1 MTLTDYHAKY
11 FAYELT
17 KRCPSDSL
25 EKLSS
30 TLSNAQVDLN
40 PHQIEAALFAFRSPL
55 SKGAILA
62 DEVGLGKTI
71 EAGLVLSQKWAERK
85 RKILLIVPSSLRKQW
100 NDELQEK
107 FFLPSI
113 ILEAKSFNQY
123 IKDGNLNPFEQ
134 EDKII
139 ICSYH
144 FAKAKSPYIKKTK
157 WDLAVIDEAHRL
169 RNVYKTSNKIAR
181 EIKDSLAEVPKI
193 LLTATPLQ
201 NSLLELYGLVSIID
215 DHVFGDLK
223 SFKANYAKVSR
234 EQDIN
239 ENELGLVEP
248 KKEMFDDLK
257 NRLKPVCIRT
267 LRRQV
272 LEYINYTERKP
283 LTQKYIPTEQEVDLY
298 DGMSEYLQRPKLYA
312 LPFSQRQL
320 MTLILRKLLAS
331 SSFAI
336 ASTLSKLVFKLD
348 ELIVYARASTPV
360 KGEETIGIEENFE
373 AFDTMSDEWLDDEE
387 KEADEDKTEKA
398 VFTPE
403 DIKAMEQE
411 RTDLQGFCNLA
422 KEIYTNSK
430 GEALLTALK
439 KGFEMTAELGA
450 KKKAIIFTEST
461 VTQKYLAE
469 TLLAA
474 NGYKNKI
481 VLFNGSNNDDKSK
494 EIYKSWLERNKDTDK
509 ITGSKTADTRAAL
522 IDYFR
527 DEAEIMIA
535 TEAGAEGVNLQFC
548 SLVINYDLPW
558 NPQRIEQRIGRC
570 HRYGQKHDVVVIN
583 FVNLK
588 NAADQRVYELLDQK
602 FNLFKGVFGVSDE
615 VLGSIESGVDFEK
628 RIAGIYQTCRTTA
641 DINKAFD
648 NLQEEMDESIK
659 SNLSDTRQKLLENFD
674 AEVHEKL
681 KINKKEGEAYLDTYN
696 RWLWDITR
704 YYLGDNA
711 EFAEHEYSFT
721 LKHNPFPGTDIDP
734 GPYKIG
740 KNIEDAHVYRPGHSL
755 AQRILGEIK
764 NKSLAEAEVVFDCTN
779 NPTIISVLKPLV
791 GTSGVLKVS
800 NYTVEAFE
808 AEDAVI
814 VSAITESGERIEPD
828 IIKKIFS
835 LSVKSLA
842 PQAIK
847 AGQHKILEE
856 LEYKSVGTVTEKITE
871 RNGAFF
877 DDEVGKLDNWSEDMK
892 KALELDLKKKRFQ
905 SSVAFVQQSKEKTAL
920 ISQKLQK
927 LLDSYLEQDFER
939 EVYLHKKAEL
949 MSEKKSLEEKIIT
962 LEQRQTGWIEPLR
975 EWIKEAQTGEKIAR
989 GYDLIPKK
997 VIAKKMFGSNLLLS
1011 SQNLRLEPE
1020 KIVGEKSEIVS
1031 PIVGE
1036 KSLLPYSSEGEK
1048 SSETREKSLPIVGKN
1063 LVSSDSFEEEN
1074 PWVMLREAKQLFE
1087 TLRIKNTSLFQ
1098 ESVLVVGRPG
1108 FEPGTLSLKGTCST
1122 SWATD
1127 PGVSWKFKVYKV
1139 CKVQLIDR
1147 LLTEK
1152 MIHYTI
1158 IKIKCLVHTHLRTLD
1173 FRLYNFI
1180 TL

>member
-1 MTLTDYHAKY
+1 MKITDHHAKY

-17 KRCPSDSL
+17 KRCSSDSL

-100 NDELQEK
+100 NDELSEK
-107 FFLPSI
+107 FFLPSV

-123 IKDGNLNPFEQ
+123 VKDGNLNPFDQ
-134 EDKII
+134 EDKIV

-144 FAKAKSPYIKKTK
+144 FARSKSPYIKQTK

-181 EIKDSLAEVPKI
+181 EIKNALAEVPKI

-223 SFKANYAKVSR
+223 SFKSNYARVSR
-234 EQDIN
+234 EQDIY
-239 ENELGLVEP
+239 ENEVGLVEP
-248 KKEMFDDLK
+248 KQEMFVDLR

-283 LTQKYIPTEQEVDLY
+283 ITQDYVPTEQEVELY
-298 DGMSEYLQRPKLYA
+298 DGMSEYLQRTKLYA

-336 ASTLSKLVFKLD
+336 ASTLDKLVQKLGL
-348 ELIVYARASTPV
+348 LIKDTKAKVKPQDADVASLLQD
-360 KGEETIGIEENFE
+360 FE
-373 AFDTMSDEWLDDEE
+373 ALPEMADEWIDSEEDEGDEDE
-387 KEADEDKTEKA
+387 KEQKALTEK
-398 VFTPE
+398 
-403 DIKAMEQE
+403 DIVLMEQE
-411 RTDLQGFCNLA
+411 KADLEKFRDLA
-422 KEIYTNSK
+422 KAIYTNSK
-430 GEALLTALK
+430 GDALLTALK

-461 VTQKYLAE
+461 ITQKYLTE
-469 TLLAA
+469 TLLGN
-474 NGYKNKI
+474 NGYKDKI

-494 EIYKSWLERNKDTDK
+494 EIYKNWLARNKDTDK
-509 ITGSKTADTRAAL
+509 VTGSKTADTRAAL
-522 IDYFR
+522 IEYFR

-583 FVNLK
+583 FVNRK

-602 FNLFKGVFGVSDE
+602 FKLFKGVFGASDE

-628 RIAGIYQTCRTTA
+628 RIAGIYQTCRTSE
-641 DINKAFD
+641 DINTAFD
-648 NLQEEMDESIK
+648 SLQAEMDESIQ

-681 KINKKEGEAYLDTYN
+681 KLNQKESQAHLDSYE
-696 RWLWDITR
+696 RWLWDVTR

-711 EFAEHEYSFT
+711 LFAEKEYSFT
-721 LKHNPFPGTDIDP
+721 LKTNPFPNEDIDS

-740 KNIEDAHVYRPGHSL
+740 KNVEDAHVYRPGHSL
-755 AQRILGEIK
+755 AQKILQEVKAKEAPSAEI
-764 NKSLAEAEVVFDCTN
+764 VFNYSDHGS
-779 NPTIISVLKPLV
+779 IISVLQPLV
-791 GTSGVLKVS
+791 GKSGILKVS

-808 AEDAVI
+808 VEDAIV
-814 VSAITESGERIEPD
+814 VSAVDGTGKQIEAD

-835 LSVKSLA
+835 LSAQSTTPYTLSSDDH
-842 PQAIK
+842 IK
-847 AGQHKILEE
+847 LEE
-856 LEYKSVGTVTEKITE
+856 IEQSAISATSQEIMK
-871 RNGAFF
+871 RNGDFF
-877 DDEVGKLDNWSEDMK
+877 DDEVQKLDNWSEDVK
-892 KALELDLKKKRFQ
+892 KALELDLRKLDIDI
-905 SSVAFVQQSKEKTAL
+905 KTAKTNAKKIVNL
-920 ISQKLQK
+920 DEKLGAQRGIK
-927 LLDSYLEQDFER
+927 D
-939 EVYLHKKAEL
+939 
-949 MSEKKSLEEKIIT
+949 SEKKRNDMRKKLYDAQDEVDVKKDTLLEKIEAQ
-962 LEQRQTGWIEPLR
+962 LKQRSKIEPLFTIR
-975 EWIKEAQTGEKIAR
+975 WKI
-989 GYDLIPKK
+989 I
-997 VIAKKMFGSNLLLS
+997 
-1011 SQNLRLEPE
+1011 
-1020 KIVGEKSEIVS
+1020 
-1031 PIVGE
+1031 
-1036 KSLLPYSSEGEK
+1036 
-1048 SSETREKSLPIVGKN
+1048 
-1063 LVSSDSFEEEN
+1063 
-1074 PWVMLREAKQLFE
+1074 
-1087 TLRIKNTSLFQ
+1087 
-1098 ESVLVVGRPG
+1098 
-1108 FEPGTLSLKGTCST
+1108 
-1122 SWATD
+1122 
-1127 PGVSWKFKVYKV
+1127 
-1139 CKVQLIDR
+1139 
-1147 LLTEK
+1147 
-1152 MIHYTI
+1152 
-1158 IKIKCLVHTHLRTLD
+1158 
-1173 FRLYNFI
+1173 
-1180 TL
+1180 

>member
-1 MTLTDYHAKY
+1 MKITDQQAKY

-17 KRCPSDSL
+17 KRCSSNSL

-85 RKILLIVPSSLRKQW
+85 RGILLIVPSSLRKQW
-100 NDELQEK
+100 NDELSEK

-123 IKDGNLNPFEQ
+123 IKEGNLNPFNQ

-144 FAKAKSPYIKKTK
+144 FARSKSPYIKQTK

-181 EIKDSLAEVPKI
+181 EIKDALAEVPKI

-223 SFKANYAKVSR
+223 SFKANYARVSR
-234 EQDIN
+234 EQDIY
-239 ENELGLVEP
+239 ENEVGLVEP
-248 KKEMFDDLK
+248 KQEMFVDLR

-283 LTQKYIPTEQEVDLY
+283 ITQDYIPTEQEVELY
-298 DGMSEYLQRPKLYA
+298 DGMSEYLQRTKLYA

-336 ASTLSKLVFKLD
+336 ASTLDKLVYKL
-348 ELIVYARASTPV
+348 ERLITDTKAKLPQQDVD
-360 KGEETIGIEENFE
+360 TISLLGDFE
-373 AFDTMSDEWLDDEE
+373 ALPEVSDEWIDDEE
-387 KEADEDKTEKA
+387 SEGDEDEKEKKALTEK
-398 VFTPE
+398 
-403 DIKAMEQE
+403 DIVLMEQE
-411 RTDLQGFCNLA
+411 KADLEKFRDLA
-422 KEIYTNSK
+422 QKIYTNSK
-430 GEALLTALK
+430 GDALLTALK

-461 VTQKYLAE
+461 ITQRYLAE
-469 TLLAA
+469 TLLGS
-474 NGYKNKI
+474 NGYKDKI

-494 EIYKSWLERNKDTDK
+494 EIYKNWLAKNKDTDK
-509 ITGSKTADTRAAL
+509 VTGSKTADTRAAL
-522 IDYFR
+522 IEYFR

-583 FVNLK
+583 FVNRK

-602 FNLFKGVFGVSDE
+602 FKLFKGVFGASDE

-628 RIAGIYQTCRTTA
+628 RIAGIYQTCRTSD
-641 DINKAFD
+641 DINTAFD
-648 NLQEEMDESIK
+648 KLQEEMDESIQ

-681 KINKKEGEAYLDTYN
+681 KINQRESQAYLDTYE
-696 RWLWDITR
+696 RWLWDVTR

-711 EFAEHEYSFT
+711 DFAEHEYSFS
-721 LKHNPFPGTDIDP
+721 LKVNPFQNEDIDP

-740 KNIEDAHVYRPGHSL
+740 KNVEDAHVYRPGHSL
-755 AQRILGEIK
+755 AQRILNEVK
-764 NKSLAEAEVVFDCTN
+764 NKQIESAEIVFDYSN
-779 NPTIISVLKPLV
+779 HSSIISVLEPLV
-791 GTSGVLKVS
+791 GKSGILKVS

-808 AEDAVI
+808 KEDAVVVTALDEADEPI
-814 VSAITESGERIEPD
+814 ERD
-828 IIKKIFS
+828 IIKKLFS
-835 LSVKSLA
+835 LSAQSVVPKTLSSEEYVKLD
-842 PQAIK
+842 
-847 AGQHKILEE
+847 E
-856 LEYKSVGTVTEKITE
+856 LEKQTISVISGQIAE
-871 RNGAFF
+871 RNSEFF
-877 DDEVGKLDNWSEDMK
+877 DAEVDKLDNWSDDVK
-892 KALELDLKKKRFQ
+892 KALELDLRKLDIDI
-905 SSVAFVQQSKEKTAL
+905 KTAKTNAKKIVNL
-920 ISQKLQK
+920 EEKLKAQ
-927 LLDSYLEQDFER
+927 R
-939 EVYLHKKAEL
+939 EIKD
-949 MSEKKSLEEKIIT
+949 SEKKRNEMRRKLYEAQDEVEVKKEKLLETIEDQLKQRSKIETLFTISWKII
-962 LEQRQTGWIEPLR
+962 
-975 EWIKEAQTGEKIAR
+975 
-989 GYDLIPKK
+989 
-997 VIAKKMFGSNLLLS
+997 
-1011 SQNLRLEPE
+1011 
-1020 KIVGEKSEIVS
+1020 
-1031 PIVGE
+1031 
-1036 KSLLPYSSEGEK
+1036 
-1048 SSETREKSLPIVGKN
+1048 
-1063 LVSSDSFEEEN
+1063 
-1074 PWVMLREAKQLFE
+1074 
-1087 TLRIKNTSLFQ
+1087 
-1098 ESVLVVGRPG
+1098 
-1108 FEPGTLSLKGTCST
+1108 
-1122 SWATD
+1122 
-1127 PGVSWKFKVYKV
+1127 
-1139 CKVQLIDR
+1139 
-1147 LLTEK
+1147 
-1152 MIHYTI
+1152 
-1158 IKIKCLVHTHLRTLD
+1158 
-1173 FRLYNFI
+1173 
-1180 TL
+1180 